1 MQSQA
6 MHFKARAGAA
16 LADAG
21 LQRGLSKVDGFAA
34 KRSVAMRELD
44 DLEGLRTEAAAI
56 RDRALAD
63 LDAWIE
69 AFEGEATRRGAT
81 VLFAETGE
89 DVSKLVIDICRRH
102 GLTKAIKS
110 KSMLSEEAQHGRS
123 AS

>member
-6 MHFKARAGAA
+6 MYFKARAGAA

-21 LQRGLSKVDGFAA
+21 LQRGLSKVDAFAA
-34 KRSVAMRELD
+34 KRAIAIRELE
-44 DLEGLRTEAAAI
+44 DLEGLRTEATAV

-63 LDAWIE
+63 LDVWIE
-69 AFEGEATRRGAT
+69 AFEREATRRGAT
-81 VLFAETGE
+81 VLFAETGA
-89 DVSKLVIDICRRH
+89 DVAKLVIEICRRH
-102 GLTKAIKS
+102 GLAKSIKS